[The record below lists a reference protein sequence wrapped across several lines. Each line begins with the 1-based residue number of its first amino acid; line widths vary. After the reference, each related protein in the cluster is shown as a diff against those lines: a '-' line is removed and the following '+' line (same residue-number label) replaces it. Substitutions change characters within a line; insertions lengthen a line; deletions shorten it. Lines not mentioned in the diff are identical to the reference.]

1 MTKVLYVATS
11 DTHLATF
18 HKPYIHWLK
27 GRGCQVDIA
36 VEQRGNYIFDDV
48 ANTHNLAFPRSI
60 SLRQLFKTY
69 KDLKSIINNGN
80 YALIHCHTPIPSVLA
95 RLASIS
101 ARKRGTKV
109 LYTAHG
115 FHFFRGSPLINWLMY
130 YPVELVLSRFTDG
143 IVTINREDYEHATQK
158 LLCKNVYQIK
168 GIGVDSKRFQSRDLS
183 MRNEL
188 RTTFGYDTDDFI
200 LLYIAEFIPRKN
212 HKFIIRA
219 LPQLQ
224 ARIPKL
230 KVLFAGTGF
239 QLGPMLQLASELG
252 VNEVIHFLGFRD
264 DIQLLCA
271 VSDLGI
277 SSSLQ
282 EGLPIGVLELMMTG
296 VPVVATSER
305 GHRELIDDGI
315 NGYMYQH
322 GDTETFI
329 DRITKLYND
338 TDLRESMAQNAY
350 KKAQSFDIELSLQ
363 SMADI
368 YMQYLDH

>member
-18 HKPYIHWLK
+18 HKPYIRWLK
-27 GRGCQVDIA
+27 EQGSQVDIA
-36 VEQRGNYIFDDV
+36 VEQRGSYTFDDV
-48 ANTHNLAFPRSI
+48 TRTFNLAFPRSI

-69 KDLKSIINNGN
+69 KNLKEIIDNGN

-115 FHFFRGSPLINWLMY
+115 FHFFRGSPLRNWLMY
-130 YPVELVLSRFTDG
+130 YSVELALSRYTDG

-158 LLCKNVYQIK
+158 LLCKNVFHIK
-168 GIGVDSKRFQSRDLS
+168 GIGVDSKRFRPHDLS
-183 MRNEL
+183 IRNDL
-188 RTTFGYDTDDFI
+188 RAKLGYKQDDFI

-212 HKFIIRA
+212 HEFIIRS

-224 ARIPKL
+224 ARIPNL
-230 KVLFAGTGF
+230 KVLFAGTGVLLN
-239 QLGPMLQLASELG
+239 QMRQLANALG
-252 VNEVIHFLGFRD
+252 VDGTIDFLGFRD
-264 DIQLLCA
+264 DVHHLA
-271 VSDLGI
+271 VITDIGI
-277 SSSLQ
+277 SSSKQ
-282 EGLPIGVLELMMTG
+282 EGLGLGLVEQMMCKI
-296 VPVVATSER
+296 PVIASYDR
-305 GHRELIDDGI
+305 GHKEFIDDGI
-315 NGYMYQH
+315 TGFMFVH
-322 GDTETFI
+322 GDTDTFI
-329 DRITKLYND
+329 ERIIHLYND
-338 TDLRESMAQNAY
+338 TDLLESMAQNAY